1 MFDKTNTVLEKVM
14 KPIMAAILSLLV
26 NATQVLAIG
35 NSGNVQGLG
44 LLATFFIVFG
54 ILALIFQFLPGLM
67 LFGGMIKGLFPST
80 EKKNN

>member
-1 MFDKTNTVLEKVM
+1 M

-26 NATQVLAIG
+26 SATQVLAIG
-35 NSGNVQGLG
+35 NTGNVEGLG
-44 LLATFFIVFG
+44 LLASFFLVFG

-80 EKKNN
+80 EKKN